1 MEYAAYT
8 CQGDGIV
15 LYRMY
20 GVGSV
25 VEIPRQIDHF
35 QVKILADHIFAGEIS
50 AMCPP
55 EKMSLA
61 RLEADEWVRVEK
73 TEYPCSIREM
83 EKDALCKD
91 RVELIRI
98 PEGVRQIGN
107 YAFYGLYFLREVS
120 FPSSMERIGFGMFN
134 GCQRV
139 SRLVFHLD
147 STADGTPFR
156 PSDRVST
163 MPVNRVPAGI
173 ADEASVGIED
183 EISAGMSRTDMPAAP
198 LSEKEL
204 TPRIMKEVLDA
215 LSNEVEAVVMQ
226 GEKELYRLR
235 FPEYYEEG
243 KENTPARIIEIIY
256 HGTGHQYRNCF
267 LSRVMQF
274 DRYDD
279 VFPLAAAQEDP
290 KTDIPLVLNRLRSG
304 PEPKEEAI
312 RRYLDYLRGVNEEMM
327 EIILEDR
334 EFEPARTLTILDTKE
349 FFTSSNIDTSI
360 QKASECGASGAVSC
374 LMEIRSRRFAG
385 QKRNRYEL

>member
-1 MEYAAYT
+1 
-8 CQGDGIV
+8 
-15 LYRMY
+15 
-20 GVGSV
+20 
-25 VEIPRQIDHF
+25 
-35 QVKILADHIFAGEIS
+35 
-50 AMCPP
+50 MCPP

-183 EISAGMSRTDMPAAP
+183 GVSAGIVDEVSVDIADKVSAGMSRTDMPAVP

-226 GEKELYRLR
+226 DEKELYRLR

-290 KTDIPLVLNRLRSG
+290 KTGYSFGSQSPQIGSGTKRRGSRTIPGLSQG
-304 PEPKEEAI
+304 
-312 RRYLDYLRGVNEEMM
+312 RR
-327 EIILEDR
+327 
-334 EFEPARTLTILDTKE
+334 
-349 FFTSSNIDTSI
+349 
-360 QKASECGASGAVSC
+360 
-374 LMEIRSRRFAG
+374 
-385 QKRNRYEL
+385 